1 MDVRH
6 SVELFQGGMFCLKLG
21 ARKLISDAVLGVR
34 AQCPSI
40 VAVATSSNPCFKST
54 PVAGRH
60 PGENNARLF
69 HDQIILY
76 GCDPL
81 DATCDFTRFIDSLLR
96 SNEAAQLNGAL
107 KGFDTDMK

>member
-6 SVELFQGGMFCLKLG
+6 SVELFQGGMFCLKLA
-21 ARKLISDAVLGVR
+21 ARKLIRARGPGVH

-40 VAVATSSNPCFKST
+40 AAVATSSNPCFCS
-54 PVAGRH
+54 PVVPMLH

-76 GCDPL
+76 GCDPFN
-81 DATCDFTRFIDSLLR
+81 ATCDFTRFIDSLLR

-107 KGFDTDMK
+107 KGFDTDME

>member
-6 SVELFQGGMFCLKLG
+6 SVELFQGVMFCLKLA
-21 ARKLISDAVLGVR
+21 ARKLIRAKVLNVR

-40 VAVATSSNPCFKST
+40 AAVATSSNPCFCS
-54 PVAGRH
+54 PVALMLR

-76 GCDPL
+76 GCDPFN
-81 DATCDFTRFIDSLLR
+81 ATCDFSRFIDSLLR
-96 SNEAAQLNGAL
+96 SSEAAQLNGAL
-107 KGFDTDMK
+107 KGFDTDLE